1 MRRKVTDAQR
11 AIIQGRVL
19 KFMLN
24 QIARGALDDKVL
36 REATLHNLTNM
47 IITDVETAL
56 ISEEK

>member
-1 MRRKVTDAQR
+1 
-11 AIIQGRVL
+11 
-19 KFMLN
+19 MLN